1 MYKIYWT
8 AYLSGGKELLVS
20 NVRTE
25 DNFVLV
31 MQTTISRSR
40 ITVTQ
45 LSRFLKRA
53 RQTDETQLNK
63 THTVPRI
70 VPDGY
75 RDEK

>member
-20 NVRTE
+20 SVRTE
-25 DNFVLV
+25 DNFGLV

-40 ITVTQ
+40 TTVTQ

-63 THTVPRI
+63 TLTFPRI
-70 VPDGY
+70 VPAGY